1 MANRKC
7 PVCGNP
13 LTGRSDR
20 KYCSDQCRYLE
31 NNKNKYDVER
41 PILEIN
47 RRLRKNRAILKA
59 LCPIGKSTVRK
70 EVMVAMGYDMTIFSS
85 LFLTSKKQV
94 YYLCYDY
101 GFTPLK
107 EKGVEKALIITKQD
121 YMNTWDPWKF
131 VNKNNEANTRSEN
144 K

>member
-13 LTGRSDR
+13 LTGRIDR

-31 NNKNKYDVER
+31 NNKNKYDAER

-85 LFLTSKKQV
+85 LFLTTKKQV

-107 EKGVEKALIITKQD
+107 EKG
-121 YMNTWDPWKF
+121 
-131 VNKNNEANTRSEN
+131 
-144 K
+144 